1 MLVIELTG
9 VLDDSQPLAAGVPVN
24 PRKAIGVP
32 LASDFLVRG
41 RFLKANGG
49 ALNLA
54 GGSLTMTIKK
64 RATDTNYV
72 VARTATIESAGGGV
86 ASFRF
91 VPVDTKRFEPGRYAY
106 DIWFTDADGVRN
118 SLVPTSPFE
127 LQAAVTLPSN
137 IGNVPFFPPATP
149 TNTTG
154 WITITD
160 INVSGG
166 TAYAKTY
173 DDAPAN
179 TVLQSATISGLNL
192 LVDVKCAFPRV
203 TVGGV
208 SAVLA
213 QDVGG
218 GFYAGTVACSVAGT
232 SSLTAQLTTPDGALG
247 ALDTASVTYVAPPT
261 ILTLAFTG
269 PYPGVQTE
277 LKAGDTYQVAGTLS
291 AAAVGVEV
299 QNTGAGTL
307 QSIAFPSATSFT
319 VTITIA
325 DRGNSP
331 QSLAA
336 TLRAVN
342 SGGAYG
348 PTVATSNTVVL
359 NNLHPTVTFGAKT
372 YPIGQSG
379 LKGSETADV
388 AVTLANLDSVLFT
401 SPNGDLSIAS
411 PAVIAA
417 SKTVTRIAG
426 SYNVATNNLT
436 ATATRAANAAVTA
449 ASTVV
454 AIANVA
460 PTIDITVPAARL
472 RSGGNDG
479 TSVQG
484 HTVTVTSN
492 QQLLS
497 APTLAAGAGGGTFI
511 GGGFVGGPSVW
522 TRTLNV
528 HDNDTKG
535 AYAFSTLVATGLSGL
550 VQNTINSGTAYVL
563 GGFVPRSLAFPAFSQ
578 SAALNTGVVDYSK
591 LTAGVFTATNQPAL
605 KNGVQGNTTNI
616 VDTYTVLTLANV
628 GPIVLW
634 WNDVSAA
641 ATNSTGTAAITL
653 VEETV

>member
-179 TVLQSATISGLNL
+179 TILQSATISGLNL

-218 GFYAGTVACSVAGT
+218 GFYSGTVACSVAGT

-307 QSIAFPSATSFT
+307 QSIAFPSSTSFT

-348 PTVATSNTVVL
+348 PTAATSNTVVL

-372 YPIGQSG
+372 YPIGQSA

-454 AIANVA
+454 AVANVA
-460 PTIDITVPAARL
+460 PVVGVAAPAARL

-479 TSVQG
+479 TAVQG
-484 HTVTVTSN
+484 HVITLTSD
-492 QQLLS
+492 QQLLN
-497 APTLAAGAGGGTFI
+497 APTLAEGVGGGTFA
-511 GGGFVGGPSVW
+511 GVWAGGPTAW

-528 HDNDTKG
+528 SDNDTKG
-535 AYAFSTLVATGLSGL
+535 TYAFNGLVATGLAGL
-550 VQNTINSGTAYVL
+550 VQNSLTGSANYVL
-563 GGFVPRSLAFPAFSQ
+563 GGFVPRSLTFPAFSQ
-578 SAALNTGVVDYSK
+578 SATLNTGVVDYSK

-628 GPIVLW
+628 GPITLW